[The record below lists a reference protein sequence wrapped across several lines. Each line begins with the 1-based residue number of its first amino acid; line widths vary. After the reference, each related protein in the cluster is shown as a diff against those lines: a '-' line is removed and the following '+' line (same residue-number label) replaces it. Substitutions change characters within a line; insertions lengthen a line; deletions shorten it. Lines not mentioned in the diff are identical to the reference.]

1 MRKMPNW
8 CMNAK
13 IAMVKRGLTVTDV
26 ARKLGLTR
34 VYVSSVLN
42 GRVYTSTAVKR
53 ISDFLEISDDYD
65 C

>member
-26 ARKLGLTR
+26 AKNLGLTR

-42 GRVYTSTAVKR
+42 GRVHTYAAVKR
-53 ISDFLEISDDYD
+53 ISDYLEISDEYNS
-65 C
+65 